1 MRMLTT
7 LRIEALL
14 LCAAA
19 ALFHQVPAHAG
30 MCTLTDSGDPI
41 TTVNPKPFTVPPPST
56 CLENGLP
63 GAATDLSGYVQVA
76 TTTRN
81 ITVSGVHVGDL
92 YDRVY
97 CIGTSSGGVAT
108 CDSTN
113 TYILAFRAH
122 MLATPLNF
130 PMRNANCPVWSGT
143 SNDCFEINNFF
154 RLIRGTSTGP
164 ITASVGYWI
173 GSGAVT
179 DTNPD
184 TALSVKYVEYVGK
197 TFQGL
202 GQFTPGVTTATRDNT
217 HAMFWVDT
225 NVFDPD
231 GVNNP
236 WSPWMYIRQNCPNT
250 AVVGGVTQ
258 HYTTNNFAVKYWE
271 GGEEGQIQDNIQAVA
286 YNCVP

>member
-1 MRMLTT
+1 
-7 LRIEALL
+7 
-14 LCAAA
+14 
-19 ALFHQVPAHAG
+19 
-30 MCTLTDSGDPI
+30 
-41 TTVNPKPFTVPPPST
+41 
-56 CLENGLP
+56 
-63 GAATDLSGYVQVA
+63 
-76 TTTRN
+76 
-81 ITVSGVHVGDL
+81 
-92 YDRVY
+92 VY
-97 CIGTSSGGVAT
+97 CTGTTSGG

-122 MLATPLNF
+122 MLSGPLNF
-130 PMRNANCPVWSGT
+130 PARNSNCPVWSGT

-154 RLIRGTSTGP
+154 RLIRGTSTAP
-164 ITASVGYWI
+164 VTAQVGYWM
-173 GSGAVT
+173 GSGSTT

-202 GQFTPGVTTATRDNT
+202 GQFTPPPPSSTATRDNT

-236 WSPWMYIRQNCPNT
+236 WSPWMYVKQNCPNT
-250 AVVGGVTQ
+250 VTVMGQ
-258 HYTTNNFAVKYWE
+258 TLHYTTGSFSIKYWE
-271 GGEEGQIQDNIQAVA
+271 GGEEAQIQDNIQATA